1 MHAGAADG
9 HGGNGLARGHAGGLL
24 AEAGGDGVGR
34 HGGSEHLGRHGSDAG
49 GCDAKWHRVTKGSAL
64 REKIFRRI
72 RSSSKQTACP
82 YEKLADLVICACH
95 RQPIDVFPVFAK
107 MHFRETIYVRPESRK
122 SRERAFLFSRGIPR
136 SAPFGRLLLRFFYA
150 RLNKNVYY
158 RHAAYDPRA
167 FTRWRGRAPPRP

>member
-1 MHAGAADG
+1 
-9 HGGNGLARGHAGGLL
+9 
-24 AEAGGDGVGR
+24 VGR

-107 MHFRETIYVRPESRK
+107 MHFRETKTSDP
-122 SRERAFLFSRGIPR
+122 SRENRGIALFS
-136 SAPFGRLLLRFFYA
+136 LREGYLGPPPSDVYFYA
-150 RLNKNVYY
+150 SST
-158 RHAAYDPRA
+158 HD
-167 FTRWRGRAPPRP
+167 